1 MFDLL
6 KNLTGIE
13 IISSATIIGAIIG
26 FIIKKT
32 GLRDKITGWL
42 DVLDQKVHSWEP
54 AVVQAGNKTGY
65 NIGVAITTW
74 FNKLPVI
81 GVVYENSLEPLFILF
96 VEGLGKV
103 VVYLASFAVR
113 FIAGCVAF
121 IVTGMRSDNQKFK
134 TARNSEG
141 K

>member
-1 MFDLL
+1 MFDII
-6 KNLTGIE
+6 KNLTGLE
-13 IISSATIIGAIIG
+13 IVSGATLIGAVVG

-42 DVLDQKVHSWEP
+42 DWLDRKVHSWEP
-54 AVVQAGNKTGY
+54 AVVQAGNTTGY

-81 GVVYENSLEPLFILF
+81 GVIYENTLEPLFIMF
-96 VEGLGKV
+96 IEGLGKIA
-103 VVYLASFAVR
+103 VYLASFAVR
-113 FIAGCVAF
+113 FIAAVAAF

-134 TARNSEG
+134 SG
-141 K
+141 DK